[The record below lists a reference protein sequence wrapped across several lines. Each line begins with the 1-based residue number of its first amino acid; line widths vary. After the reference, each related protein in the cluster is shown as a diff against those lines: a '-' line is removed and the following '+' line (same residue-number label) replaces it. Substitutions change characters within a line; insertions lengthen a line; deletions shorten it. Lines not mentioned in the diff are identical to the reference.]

1 MNTNTNSY
9 HYRYHPCASYEHIP
23 TPAAY
28 TYTQPMSAPALNN
41 DAAAATLVV
50 NFARQLK
57 ENAAQEDAAIVGNT
71 PVGPARPVMANATH
85 QQQNTS
91 YGSIDSYN
99 YNYPVSD
106 QNNQHQHYNNSIANN
121 VQHDTKIEGGAEPG
135 ATQTH
140 QENNDDDGSE
150 DIDTTLFPKGFCE
163 NDSLVMEYARRIFEN
178 DEDITKAPSLLRTIE
193 ILRHLSCDHTLHLH
207 SPALRM
213 VVTSYSSDKK
223 TKHLLLSIYESA
235 LNITSVMPMLGDW
248 KKGSREGK
256 TKLNGYNVYG
266 MRKSVEDA
274 ISYKLHERFQFIS
287 ILHFTLFMLATK
299 GYVRQH
305 EKSWANH
312 SGTKMPPHHV
322 RWRDLSRSIKR
333 GYSTVAPFLRDG
345 LS

>member
-9 HYRYHPCASYEHIP
+9 RYRYHPYASYEHIP

-28 TYTQPMSAPALNN
+28 TYTQPMSAPAPALN
-41 DAAAATLVV
+41 DAATLV
-50 NFARQLK
+50 NFARRLK

-91 YGSIDSYN
+91 YGSINSNN
-99 YNYPVSD
+99 YSVSD
-106 QNNQHQHYNNSIANN
+106 QNNQHYNNSIANN
-121 VQHDTKIEGGAEPG
+121 VQHDTNIEGGAEPG

-150 DIDTTLFPKGFCE
+150 DIDTALIPNVFFD

-178 DEDITKAPSLLRTIE
+178 DEDITKVPSLLRTIE
-193 ILRHLSCDHTLHLH
+193 ILRLLSCDNTLHLH

-223 TKHLLLSIYESA
+223 TNLLLSIYESA

-256 TKLNGYNVYG
+256 TKLNGYHVYG

-274 ISYKLHERFQFIS
+274 ISYKLQERFQFIS
-287 ILHFTLFMLATK
+287 IVHFTLFMLATK

-312 SGTKMPPHHV
+312 SGTPHHV
-322 RWRDLSRSIKR
+322 KWRDLSPHIQR
-333 GYSTVAPFLRDG
+333 GYNTVAPFLRDG
-345 LS
+345 LK